1 MRNCGLN
8 VVRSANQSGEFNA
21 KYEFV
26 PSIPLLELHSKDDRV
41 YSLGLGLEAF
51 ALYFT
56 LPDILRTLSCKS
68 ILIRCRHAS
77 ERVMRTDCCD
87 KWEFSIT
94 EMGCL
99 SLVHVS
105 FPSRRQPKILSL
117 LPLPYQHLN
126 LSSCLQIPNLAN
138 ESFYPCP
145 DLVSYLDAGRV
156 THGTA
161 ILSKTVQN
169 TSTSQWGPL
178 FSTSSPDG
186 QSI

>member
-1 MRNCGLN
+1 MKKGLGRGKLPLTKNEKRIKVNAIMRNCGLN

-68 ILIRCRHAS
+68 ILIRCHHAS

-87 KWEFSIT
+87 K
-94 EMGCL
+94 
-99 SLVHVS
+99 
-105 FPSRRQPKILSL
+105 
-117 LPLPYQHLN
+117 
-126 LSSCLQIPNLAN
+126 
-138 ESFYPCP
+138 
-145 DLVSYLDAGRV
+145 
-156 THGTA
+156 
-161 ILSKTVQN
+161 
-169 TSTSQWGPL
+169 
-178 FSTSSPDG
+178 
-186 QSI
+186 